1 MKTAQINTAKVS
13 IIIRTSERYIFL
25 ERAIADVLRQTYKAW
40 YIILVNDGGDVER
53 INGILEKYQV
63 PQDKIKVITIA
74 DNQGL
79 HKAIN
84 VGAKAVE
91 TEFVVMH
98 DDDDTWD
105 ADFLKETIAYLE
117 EDSSRMGVIT
127 HSYKVYETVKE
138 DSIKEKKKKPFN
150 FEIKS
155 VIGMYDMLK
164 NNLFSP
170 ISFVYRSS
178 VYKEIGY
185 FDETLQVLEDWE
197 FNIRF
202 LMKHDIHVIEKPL
215 ANYHIRLQ
223 GNMNQAYRNT
233 ITSKKRVHQKYDTI
247 IRNRYLREDL
257 NNNELGIGTLMNLL
271 KWSDGKVMKKLKKYL
286 NR

>member
-1 MKTAQINTAKVS
+1 MENNGHKVS

-25 ERAIADVLRQTYKAW
+25 ERAIQDVLQQTYKQW
-40 YIILVNDGGDVER
+40 YIILVNDGGDISK
-53 INGILEKYQV
+53 INGIIQKYNVPAEK
-63 PQDKIKVITIA
+63 IRVINVA
-74 DNQGL
+74 SNQGL

-84 VGAKAVE
+84 LGAKAVE

-98 DDDDTWD
+98 DDDDTWHPN
-105 ADFLKETIAYLE
+105 FLKETISYLE
-117 EDSSRMGVIT
+117 GDSGRMGVIT
-127 HSYKVYETVKE
+127 HSYKVYESVIG
-138 DSIKEKKKKPFN
+138 DAIREKKRKPFN

-155 VIGMYDMLK
+155 VISMYDMLK

-170 ISFVYRSS
+170 ISFVYRSC
-178 VYKEIGY
+178 VYKEIGF

-215 ANYHIRLQ
+215 ANYHIRVQ
-223 GNMNQAYRNT
+223 NNINQVYKNT
-233 ITSKKRVHQKYDTI
+233 ITSKKRMHQKYDTI

-257 NNNELGIGTLMNLL
+257 KNNELGIGALMNILR
-271 KWSDGKVMKKLKKYL
+271 WNDGKVMKKLKKYL